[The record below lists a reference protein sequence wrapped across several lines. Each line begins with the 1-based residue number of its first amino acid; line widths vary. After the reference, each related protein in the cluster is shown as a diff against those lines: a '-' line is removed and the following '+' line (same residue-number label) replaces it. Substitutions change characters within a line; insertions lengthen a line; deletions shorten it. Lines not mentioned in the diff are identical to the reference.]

1 MFLRIDGKTAQ
12 AANCV
17 TSMIITKVI
26 DYFISIN
33 TFEKCVV
40 IKGMLQSP
48 HIKYHM
54 KTIGIDQ
61 SLSNSAIFEQ
71 KYLQNINKL
80 YQHDGKCYY
89 QQQFKDIL
97 EDAMVSIPVVFTDN
111 SPKFTMNPTQ
121 VKKPS
126 AR

>member
-71 KYLQNINKL
+71 KHLQNIKKL

-97 EDAMVSIPVVFTDN
+97 EDAMVSIPVVFTN
-111 SPKFTMNPTQ
+111 NGPRFTMNPTQ